1 MSLMTSWY
9 LCFELTRPACSRVLR
24 FLRIFL
30 FFCSRGS
37 WRSSS
42 MAWLLFNPSGVWE
55 SCTTCRSTSLA
66 CSASYSTRERERWL
80 IEANRLNLISIC
92 WKTDLCSIF
101 IIKSRAYYTC
111 EAEAGVSR
119 ISVSVSPGWILTT
132 STISFFVLQSDRQTK
147 TRMSKSVIWECLMLC
162 IVSSVKIQ
170 ADIVQKI
177 IQCKTTSRAL
187 TIEIW

>member
-9 LCFELTRPACSRVLR
+9 LCFELARPACSRVLR

-55 SCTTCRSTSLA
+55 SCTTWRSTSFA
-66 CSASYSTRERERWL
+66 CSASYNTRERGLRL
-80 IEANRLNLISIC
+80 IDWTSSESVGRLASSLDHGA
-92 WKTDLCSIF
+92 K
-101 IIKSRAYYTC
+101 AYCTC
-111 EAEAGVSR
+111 AAEEGVSR
-119 ISVSVSPGWILTT
+119 ISVSVSPGWIFTT

-147 TRMSKSVIWECLMLC
+147 MRMHLSECLNMFC
-162 IVSSVKIQ
+162 VFSSGKIR
-170 ADIVQKI
+170 ADIVQQIMQYKY
-177 IQCKTTSRAL
+177 TSLAL
-187 TIEIW
+187 TIETW